1 MEKREYRA
9 TAQAHARLKQ
19 IVDSWP
25 TRTRSGR
32 KTIDALGEIVD
43 FTEDEIK
50 AMAVRN
56 VRDERGVTISQQF
69 NGAVEIHRIIDVAE
83 QVALRGMVDAD
94 PLPEDV
100 PGWNRLTYP
109 VQDALIEALD
119 AKHVIEVEGE
129 CDE

>member
-56 VRDERGVTISQQF
+56 IRDERGVTVGQQF

-83 QVALRGMVDAD
+83 QVALRAMVDAD
-94 PLPEDV
+94 PLPDEV
-100 PGWNRLTYP
+100 PAWTRGTASLY
-109 VQDALIEALD
+109 DALMEALD
-119 AKHVIEVEGE
+119 AKHVIEVEDE